1 MIICLYICIVL
12 VATISGAIAGLGGG
26 VIIKPLFDAVGF
38 HDASTI
44 GVYSCL
50 AVFTMCIVSIIKQ
63 LKNGFSF
70 DWKVVIAVSIGSLT
84 GGLLG
89 DSIFNLFVQMMDNRI
104 IKIIQ
109 ASLLAITLVCILI
122 YTLNKEKVKHFKIK
136 NIFCI
141 FFVGL
146 FLGAI
151 SVFLGIGGGPM
162 NVALLMICFS
172 YTMKE
177 ATIYSIATIF
187 FSQLSKI
194 LTLLISSKIFTYDLT
209 AVPFICVSAIC
220 GGLIGTIINQKLN
233 NQNIEK
239 VFNIIMVILLIICS
253 YNIIINIM

>member
-1 MIICLYICIVL
+1 MIVCLYIGIVL
-12 VATISGAIAGLGGG
+12 LATTLGAIAGLGGG
-26 VIIKPLFDAVGF
+26 VIIKPLLDAVGY

-70 DWKVVIAVSIGSLT
+70 NIKVVVAVSMGSLL
-84 GGLLG
+84 GGVLG
-89 DSIFNLFVQMMDNRI
+89 DCIFNTIASSMDNHVV
-104 IKIIQ
+104 KIIQ
-109 ASLLAITLVCILI
+109 ASLLGVTLLLI
-122 YTLNKEKVKHFKIK
+122 MWYTLNKNKIRHYKV
-136 NIFCI
+136 NNVVAIFL
-141 FFVGL
+141 VGL

-172 YTMKE
+172 FAMKE

-194 LTLLISSKIFTYDLT
+194 TTLIMGAKLFTYDLSV
-209 AVPFICVSAIC
+209 VPYICISAIV
-220 GGLIGTIINQKLN
+220 GGLIGTVTNQKLN
-233 NQNIEK
+233 TDNIEK
-239 VFNIIMVILLIICS
+239 VFNIIMVILLIVCS
-253 YNIIINIM
+253 FNVFSNVL